1 MLMFKTP
8 NKMLFGLNRK
18 VALTVPNNDKLP
30 VFIKIWQLTLNFKVF
45 LFDCTQ

>member
-1 MLMFKTP
+1 MFKTP

-18 VALTVPNNDKLP
+18 VALTVPNNDDKLP